1 MIMCNYHVRYLKK
14 NIYIYIDK
22 ELPPWWFRWLRIC
35 IEGDLGLI
43 PGLERSPGEGNG
55 YPVHIFAWRIPWTE
69 EPGGLQSMGLQ
80 RVRQGWVT
88 NTFTVGGISLV
99 AQTVKNL
106 LAMWETW
113 IWSWDQKDPLEKGM
127 DTHSSILAWRIP
139 WTEEP
144 GRLQSLGLLRVGH
157 NWGTNNTQRIVSKKE
172 GQNMKLFCWCKVRVG
187 YTKGCSGAGC
197 FSPLPPP

>member
-1 MIMCNYHVRYLKK
+1 MLAILFSFFKVPPIIFLMKMTISGKVEKSSLETNDNVQLSCKILKIYIY
-14 NIYIYIDK
+14 IYIYIDK

-55 YPVHIFAWRIPWTE
+55 YPLHIFAWRIPWTE

-139 WTEEP
+139 
-144 GRLQSLGLLRVGH
+144 
-157 NWGTNNTQRIVSKKE
+157 
-172 GQNMKLFCWCKVRVG
+172 
-187 YTKGCSGAGC
+187 
-197 FSPLPPP
+197 